1 MSSKNAEI
9 SRALFS
15 SYKQINYYSEK
26 FVTFRESLCLFPTGD
41 ANLQSGP
48 EDNCSVG
55 LTTNPVLMFFT

>member
-15 SYKQINYYSEK
+15 SYEQINYSEK
-26 FVTFRESLCLFPTGD
+26 FVTFHESLCLFPTGD

-55 LTTNPVLMFFT
+55 LMTNPVLMFFT